1 MKKRLTQKN
10 EQALLTF
17 LKRTKEG
24 KYTEVGR
31 TVLPQ
36 ERTEDL
42 RDDVY
47 DNVDEDSYY
56 FSTR

>member
-1 MKKRLTQKN
+1 MQRESTRTS
-10 EQALLTF
+10 EQALLKF

-24 KYTEVGR
+24 KYTEGDGSFS
-31 TVLPQ
+31 PQ
-36 ERTEDL
+36 ERAEDL

-47 DNVDEDSYY
+47 DNVDEESYY